1 MYIRAGGTAQ
11 SGYSRKAYVDLTI
24 GITVDDGTATGT
36 AAPNKKYT
44 VEIPIPAGEVSAT
57 QT

>member
-11 SGYSRKAYVDLTI
+11 SGYSRKAYVDLTV
-24 GITVDDGTATGT
+24 GIMVDDGTTTGT
-36 AAPNKKYT
+36 EAPNKKYT
-44 VEIPIPAGEVSAT
+44 VEIPVPAGEVTAT

>member
-44 VEIPIPAGEVSAT
+44 VEIPVPAGEVTAT
-57 QT
+57 